1 MMNEP
6 WLLLGFVCLPFGI
19 REQWKFNLIICLLN
33 FNTKHITKPAKQGC
47 VQFFI
52 WRREKEEEKEEKNW
66 YYAHWL
72 KPIVCNLCLSLYK
85 NHIYYLRGGGQVNN
99 VCAFSRF
106 FWIGIA
112 WYNCFTQ

>member
-1 MMNEP
+1 
-6 WLLLGFVCLPFGI
+6 
-19 REQWKFNLIICLLN
+19 
-33 FNTKHITKPAKQGC
+33 
-47 VQFFI
+47 
-52 WRREKEEEKEEKNW
+52 
-66 YYAHWL
+66 
-72 KPIVCNLCLSLYK
+72 LSLYK